1 MSLTRATFL
10 DNRTCMC
17 PRCSKDLTDSVR
29 AHLYGCTFLPR
40 AVRRRAHAARE
51 AARRLT
57 QHSHQLRDAAE
68 VLVQEA
74 DTALAKSRKGK
85 RGMTLVYLPETG
97 DPRGPRG
104 NER

>member
-1 MSLTRATFL
+1 
-10 DNRTCMC
+10 MC

-51 AARRLT
+51 AARRLA

-85 RGMTLVYLPETG
+85 RGMTLVYLPETV
-97 DPRGPRG
+97 DPRGPSG